1 MISPANGQIVLS
13 AVSKAYGSS
22 IVLESV
28 SLTVPKGEI
37 LVFVGRSGSGKSTL
51 LRLIGGLESPDS
63 GSVTHDGREIS
74 QMSESELSK
83 FRRQSLGFVFQ
94 FFNLI
99 PTLNVS
105 ENVSLPL
112 ALNNERRADAE
123 RKVAGLLEELG
134 LEQCAERFPDE
145 LSGGEQQRA
154 AIARALIHEPAL
166 VIADEPTGN
175 LDLETASQ
183 VLQILDHSCRKR
195 KTTLIM
201 ATHSDEVIGLAD
213 RILRVNNHGV
223 EPSAR

>member
-74 QMSESELSK
+74 LMSESELSK